1 MKTKWYGE
9 ELKKK
14 MDQVVP
20 LAINSILADCVRESK
35 AVVPVRTAILQG
47 SIQMRVA
54 EKGGSSGWSG
64 TWGSWNVNYAIFV
77 ELGTQF
83 MRARSYLRS
92 VADRLYPQLADR
104 IRQVMARSK

>member
-1 MKTKWYGE
+1 MRVKWFGE

-14 MDQVVP
+14 MNEAVP

-35 AVVPVRTAILQG
+35 AVVPVKTSILQG

-54 EKGGSSGWSG
+54 TKGKDGWSG
-64 TWGSWNVNYAIFV
+64 LWGSWDVLYAIFV

-83 MRARSYLRS
+83 MRGRSYLRS

-104 IRQVMARSK
+104 IRQAMARLK